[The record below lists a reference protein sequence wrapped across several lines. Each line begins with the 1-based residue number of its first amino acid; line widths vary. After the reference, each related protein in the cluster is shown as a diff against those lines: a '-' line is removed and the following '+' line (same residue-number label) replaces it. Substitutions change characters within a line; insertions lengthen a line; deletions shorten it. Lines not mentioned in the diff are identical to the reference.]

1 MVIGFKEQFV
11 EPILDGT
18 KLHTMREDTH
28 NRWDKGRVMHMATGV
43 RTTNYNQ
50 FNEEICN
57 GTQKVEIKWST
68 HNKNWV
74 SEYRG
79 VQVFI
84 DGVNVTN
91 HTFGVFDEML
101 VEVLARNDGFA
112 TVKDFF
118 EWFSEDY
125 TGKIIHWTELRY

>member
-11 EPILDGT
+11 EPILDG
-18 KLHTMREDTH
+18 KKIHTIREDAT
-28 NRWDKGRVMHMATGV
+28 NRWVKGRVMHMATGV
-43 RTTNYNQ
+43 RTKKYNQ

-57 GTQKVEIKWST
+57 GTQKFEIKWSKN
-68 HNKNWV
+68 NKGLV
-74 SEYRG
+74 SENRG

>member
-11 EPILDGT
+11 EPILNGT
-18 KLHTMREDTH
+18 KIHTIREDAT
-28 NRWDKGRVMHMATGV
+28 NRWVKCRVMHMETGV
-43 RTTNYNQ
+43 RTKNYNQ

-57 GTQKVEIKWST
+57 GTQKFEIKWSKN
-68 HNKNWV
+68 NKGLV
-74 SEYRG
+74 SENRG

>member
-1 MVIGFKEQFV
+1 MVIGFKDQFV
-11 EPILDGT
+11 EPILNGT
-18 KLHTMREDTH
+18 KIHTIREDAT
-28 NRWDKGRVMHMATGV
+28 NRWVKGRVMHMATGV
-43 RTTNYNQ
+43 RTKKYNQ

-57 GTQKVEIKWST
+57 GTQKIEIKWST
-68 HNKNWV
+68 NNKGLV
-74 SEYRG
+74 SENRG

-91 HTFGVFDEML
+91 HTFGVFDKML
-101 VEVLARNDGFA
+101 IEVLARNDGFA

-125 TGKIIHWTELRY
+125 TGKIIHWTELKY